1 MQEYSLPFAVSAL
14 ADAISAQVTDEKELA
29 ALAAVFTQLGDTLA
43 TVLTVRALS
52 ERAKPLCTGP
62 EGSNPTP
69 GRKCSCP

>member
-14 ADAISAQVTDEKELA
+14 ADAIAAQVTDEKELA
-29 ALAAVFTQLGDTLA
+29 VLAAIFTQLGDTLA
-43 TVLTVRALS
+43 TILTVRALS
-52 ERAKPLCTGP
+52 ERSKPLCTGS